1 MTYRPFIV
9 SVLILATTVVVQA
22 AEILK
27 VQDNAELSAAREA
40 RVDLLSTS
48 NGFEASGASEL
59 SESRLPVVGV
69 LPSELGA
76 VFAQD
81 GTGFESAPKI
91 PANFRESGLKTIPA
105 LTPNKLE
112 YSISYQHIA
121 DGLDAVCIGKRLINR
136 LFIKQPPEFGGQ
148 GGGQSSPERDDE
160 LHVAHAEQTRY
171 GLPYRCDVYCSDL
184 KTSAYCR
191 NNSYAEK
198 MLGKALLLAPGRP
211 D

>member
-1 MTYRPFIV
+1 MICRPLFAG
-9 SVLILATTVVVQA
+9 VLVLATTPLVQA
-22 AEILK
+22 AEVLK
-27 VQDNAELSAAREA
+27 VQDNAELAAARQA
-40 RVDLLSTS
+40 RVSLLSSS
-48 NGFEASGASEL
+48 NGFEGSGASEL

-76 VFAQD
+76 VFAPT
-81 GTGFESAPKI
+81 GAGFESAPKI
-91 PANFRESGLKTIPA
+91 PENFRESGLKTIPA

-121 DGLDAVCIGKRLINR
+121 DGLDAVCIGKRLITR
-136 LFIKQPPEFGGQ
+136 MTTKQPPEFGGQ
-148 GGGQSSPERDDE
+148 AGGQSPESDDE

-184 KTSAYCR
+184 KTSSYCR
-191 NNSYAEK
+191 NNSYAER
-198 MLGKALLLAPGRP
+198 MLERALLLAPGKP